1 MKKRFCDIKLVPVT
15 QTSANDTPQHIGTIF
30 VAGQHPVGDQESA
43 TANVIRN
50 HPQGCRLQNF
60 GLINNTRMLTGLL
73 HQSGEQIDFIVAVH
87 ALENGGHTL

>member
-1 MKKRFCDIKLVPVT
+1 MT

-30 VAGQHPVGDQESA
+30 VAGQHHIGDQNA

-73 HQSGEQIDFIVAVH
+73 HESGEQIDFIVAVH
-87 ALENGGHTL
+87 ALEYGGHTL